1 MNNELRGKT
10 SQKGGGQEIGAT
22 DSPLHVICG
31 INADPRRLF
40 SKEVFV
46 FLKELDRRERKDQ
59 GKIGVHQNLPTL
71 CNNFDT
77 IVN

>member
-1 MNNELRGKT
+1 MRKKSLSDR
-10 SQKGGGQEIGAT
+10 
-22 DSPLHVICG
+22 PLHVICG

-46 FLKELDRRERKDQ
+46 FLKKLERRERKDQ
-59 GKIGVHQNLPTL
+59 GKIGVNQNLLTL

-77 IVN
+77 IGN

>member
-1 MNNELRGKT
+1 MREKSLSDR
-10 SQKGGGQEIGAT
+10 
-22 DSPLHVICG
+22 PLHVICG

-46 FLKELDRRERKDQ
+46 FLKELERRERKDQ
-59 GKIGVHQNLPTL
+59 GKIRVNQNLLTL

-77 IVN
+77 IGN